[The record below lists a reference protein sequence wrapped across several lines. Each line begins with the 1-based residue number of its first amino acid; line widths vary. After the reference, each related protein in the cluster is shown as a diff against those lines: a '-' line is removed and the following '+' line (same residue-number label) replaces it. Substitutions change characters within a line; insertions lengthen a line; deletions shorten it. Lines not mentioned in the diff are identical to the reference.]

1 MPDNV
6 TFATKS
12 AMACEMT
19 EKLLGEGAPS
29 AFVLTH
35 VVYSSDYGFPHMLED
50 RGQPYALAVRSTHNL
65 HFLEERRWYRQT

>member
-1 MPDNV
+1 
-6 TFATKS
+6 
-12 AMACEMT
+12 MACEMT

-65 HFLEERRWYRQT
+65 HFL